1 MNYLTL
7 VPLLALV
14 IAIAFCR
21 CILAAEVSHTVP
33 QGLLSVK
40 ATLIILAV
48 AMGVVKLLRM
58 NLPIPAILLTEVVW
72 LAVASALAW
81 DQNLQAFN
89 YWMFGWLL
97 LAQIV
102 DVPLDLIL
110 DQLMATCK
118 ELWKG

>member
-7 VPLLALV
+7 VPLSALV

-33 QGLLSVK
+33 QGLMSVK

-58 NLPIPAILLTEVVW
+58 NLPVPAILMAEVVW
-72 LAVASALAW
+72 LAGASALAW
-81 DQNLQAFN
+81 DQTLQTFN
-89 YWMFGWLL
+89 YWTLGWLL

-102 DVPLDLIL
+102 DVPLDQIL
-110 DQLMATCK
+110 DQLVATCK
-118 ELWKG
+118 ALWKA

>member
-7 VPLLALV
+7 IPLTALV

-21 CILAAEVSHTVP
+21 CFLAAEVSHTVP

-48 AMGVVKLLRM
+48 AMGVVKLMRM
-58 NLPIPAILLTEVVW
+58 DLPKPAILLAEVVW
-72 LAVASALAW
+72 LTGATALAW
-81 DQNLQAFN
+81 DQDLQAFN
-89 YWMFGWLL
+89 YWIFGWLL

-102 DVPLDLIL
+102 DVPLDQIL
-110 DQLMATCK
+110 DQLVATF
-118 ELWKG
+118 EEPQG